1 LERDDEMRRAE
12 RLFDIIQRLRSH
24 GHAMP
29 AARLAEQLEVSV
41 RTIYR
46 DIAHMQ
52 GSGVPIE
59 GESGVGYLLRAGFDL
74 PPLMFTA
81 EEMQTIAVA
90 LDLVRRTG
98 DRGLQ
103 EAAAA
108 VRSKISA
115 VSPCGTRAV
124 PYYVSTQGASVAAIV
139 CMSDLRDAIRAA
151 RKLRIGYRDCAG
163 QESCRVIWP
172 LAVAY
177 FADSTLIGA
186 WCELRGDYRHF
197 RTDRVRD
204 LAILTDVY
212 PAQQSGLLA
221 GWRALHEPAC

>member
-1 LERDDEMRRAE
+1 MRRAE
-12 RLFDIIQRLRSH
+12 RLFDIIQLLR
-24 GHAMP
+24 GEGRPIP
-29 AARLAEQLEVSV
+29 AARLAERLEVSV

-46 DIAHMQ
+46 DVMHMQ

-59 GESGVGYLLRAGFDL
+59 GAAGLGYVLRDGFDL

-81 EEMQTIAVA
+81 EEFQTIAVA

-103 EAAAA
+103 EAADRVRGKIAA
-108 VRSKISA
+108 VSRVA
-115 VSPCGTRAV
+115 RRDV
-124 PYYVSTQGASVAAIV
+124 PFYVSAQGAHVPAIV
-139 CMSDLRDAIRAA
+139 CMSEVRDAIRAA
-151 RKLRIGYRDCAG
+151 RKLRIDYRDQEG
-163 QESCRVIWP
+163 QESRRIIWP

-177 FADSTLIGA
+177 FAEATLIGA

-204 LAILTDVY
+204 IAILNDVY
-212 PAQQSGLLA
+212 PAAPSLLA
-221 GWRALHEPAC
+221 GWRALHGVVAA